1 MMSMRSATLIK
12 SVVVYVIL
20 LGWTAWLAFPLYW
33 LVIAAF
39 KPPLAVSAGAT
50 YLPFVD
56 FTPTLKAFN
65 SIFLGGMGSTDPSI
79 PFSNSI
85 IISFGSSFIALI
97 IGAMAGYGL
106 ARFTYKVG
114 QIGNYQISFFFISQ
128 RMFPVAVL
136 AVPILI
142 MFRELNLLD
151 TQVGMIIAEIGFGTP
166 FVAWIVRDF
175 FAGLPKEIEES
186 ALIDGCSR
194 LQVLQHI
201 AFPLGA
207 PGLVAAFIL
216 IFIGS
221 WNDYFLALVLT
232 FARSITIPLFIQV
245 QAQYVTGVTPW
256 ANIAVITL
264 VSILPPV
271 IAGLALQRYITRGL
285 TFGAVK

>member
-1 MMSMRSATLIK
+1 MNAGSGSLAK
-12 SVVVYVIL
+12 NVVVYGIL
-20 LGWTAWLAFPLYW
+20 LIWTVWLGFPLYW
-33 LVIAAF
+33 LLIAAF
-39 KPPLAVSAGAT
+39 KTPLAISSGAT
-50 YLPFVD
+50 YVPWVD
-56 FTPTLKAFN
+56 FEPTTKAFT
-65 SIFLGGMGSTDPSI
+65 SIFLNSSGQNDAFK

-85 IISFGSSFIALI
+85 IIAFGSAFLALI
-97 IGAMAGYGL
+97 IGSMAGYGL
-106 ARFTYKVG
+106 ARFDYKVG
-114 QIGNYQISFFFISQ
+114 SITNYQIRFFFISQ
-128 RMFPVAVL
+128 RMFPIAVL
-136 AVPILI
+136 AVPFLI
-142 MFRELNLLD
+142 MFRELGLLD
-151 TQVGMIIAEIGFGTP
+151 TQLGMIIGEIGFGTP

-194 LQVLQHI
+194 LQVLRHI

-232 FARSITIPLFIQV
+232 FSQSITIPLFIQV

>member
-1 MMSMRSATLIK
+1 MNVRAGALPK
-12 SVVVYVIL
+12 LALVYGILVI
-20 LGWTAWLAFPLYW
+20 WTIWLAFPLYW
-33 LVIAAF
+33 LLIAAF
-39 KPPLAVSAGAT
+39 KTPLAVSEGAT
-50 YLPFVD
+50 YLPWVD
-56 FTPTLKAFN
+56 FQPTTAAFTTIFLNGYGQTDAYKPFAN
-65 SIFLGGMGSTDPSI
+65 SIV
-79 PFSNSI
+79 
-85 IISFGSSFIALI
+85 ISFGSAFLALI
-97 IGAMAGYGL
+97 IGSMAGYGL
-106 ARFTYKVG
+106 ARFNYQVGKVT
-114 QIGNYQISFFFISQ
+114 NYQIRFFFISQ
-128 RMFPVAVL
+128 RMFPIAVL
-136 AVPILI
+136 AVPFLI
-142 MFRELNLLD
+142 MFRELGLLD
-151 TQVGMIIAEIGFGTP
+151 TQLGMIIGEIGFGTP

-194 LQVLQHI
+194 LQVLRHI

-232 FARSITIPLFIQV
+232 FAQSITIPLFIQV

-271 IAGLALQRYITRGL
+271 VAGLALQRYITRGL

>member
-1 MMSMRSATLIK
+1 MTGVRRGRRMQVGVYAVLLAWTL
-12 SVVVYVIL
+12 
-20 LGWTAWLAFPLYW
+20 WLAFPLYW

-39 KPPLAVSAGAT
+39 KTPLAQSQRAT

-56 FTPTLKAFN
+56 FQPTIAAWHNVFGQTGGLDPRTPFAN
-65 SIFLGGMGSTDPSI
+65 SVAIACGAGIVSLAIGS
-79 PFSNSI
+79 
-85 IISFGSSFIALI
+85 
-97 IGAMAGYGL
+97 MAGYAL
-106 ARFTYKVG
+106 ARFQYRVG
-114 QIGNYQISFFFISQ
+114 AINNDRISTFLVSQ

-136 AVPILI
+136 AVPFLILY
-142 MFRELNLLD
+142 RELNLLD

-166 FVAWIVRDF
+166 FVAWLVRDF

-186 ALIDGCSR
+186 ALIDGCNR
-194 LQVLQHI
+194 LQVLRHI

-216 IFIGS
+216 VFIGA
-221 WNDYFLALVLT
+221 WNNYFLALVLT
-232 FARSITIPLFIQV
+232 FSNAVTVPLFIQT

-264 VSILPPV
+264 VSVLPPV
-271 IAGLALQRYITRGL
+271 LAGLLLQRYLTHGL